1 MATDSLRER
10 LGGETDFDRIGAR
23 TRLIATLGVG
33 LFVLTLGFL
42 FSSLVVSVP
51 NATLVFIE
59 TAITWGIYGLLVLGL
74 NVQFGNTGLV
84 NFGYLVFFMLGG
96 YTFALVTSDAAA
108 FGGLGLAWPIGVVAV
123 LVAVLV
129 LGLAFGVVAL
139 RLRDDFLA
147 IVTLAALLVGIELI
161 ESFDGITG
169 GTNGIYGIPELLG
182 GLAGTY
188 QNRLVTTLLLVV
200 SFVLVGYAVSQRLT
214 EGHYGRVLRSIRS
227 DELVSQTLGKRTF
240 RYKVQAFLFGAVMA
254 GIAGILLSI
263 HRGSITPD
271 FFGLHITI
279 IVWVGMLLGG
289 SGNNRS
295 VLAGL
300 AIILALNLSL
310 RFVSSGMTDVIPNVR
325 FGAISQMIIGLV
337 LVLVMRYRPE
347 GIWGNPAE
355 LEVNG

>member
-1 MATDSLRER
+1 MATDSIRQR
-10 LGGETDFDRIGAR
+10 LGGDTEFDRVSER
-23 TRLIATLGVG
+23 TRWIAVLGVG
-33 LFVLTLGFL
+33 LFVLTVAFL
-42 FSSLVVSVP
+42 FSSLAVGVP
-51 NATLVFIE
+51 NQSLVFLE
-59 TAITWGIYGLLVLGL
+59 TGITWGIYGLLVLGL

-108 FGGLGLAWPIGVVAV
+108 FGGLGLAWPVGVVAV
-123 LVAVLV
+123 LAAVVL

-147 IVTLAALLVGIELI
+147 IVTLAALLVGVELI
-161 ESFDGITG
+161 ESFDDITG
-169 GTNGIYGIPELLG
+169 GTNGIYGVPQLVDN
-182 GLAGTY
+182 LAGTY
-188 QNRLVTTLLLVV
+188 QNKLVTTFLLVV

-214 EGHYGRVLRSIRS
+214 EGPYGRVLRSIRS

-254 GIAGILLSI
+254 GIAGILLST
-263 HRGSITPD
+263 HSGSITPD

-300 AIILALNLSL
+300 AIILALNLGL
-310 RFVSSGMTDVIPNVR
+310 RFVSSSVTDVIPNVR
-325 FGAISQMIIGLV
+325 FGAVSQMVVGLV

-347 GIWGNPAE
+347 GIWGDPE
-355 LEVNG
+355 RLEVHE

>member
-1 MATDSLRER
+1 MATDTIRQR
-10 LGGETDFDRIGAR
+10 LTGDSEFDRVGER
-23 TRLIATLGVG
+23 TRWLASLGLAV
-33 LFVLTLGFL
+33 FVLTVAFL
-42 FSSLVVSVP
+42 LSDLVVSVP
-51 NATLVFIE
+51 DESLLFLE
-59 TAITWGIYGLLVLGL
+59 TGIKWGIYGLLVLGL

-108 FGGLGLAWPIGVVAV
+108 FGGLGLAWPVGVVAV
-123 LVAVLV
+123 LVAVIV
-129 LGLAFGVVAL
+129 LGLAFGVMAL

-161 ESFDGITG
+161 ESFDGVTG
-169 GTNGIYGIPELLG
+169 GTNGIYGIPQLID

-188 QNRLVTTLLLVV
+188 HNKMVTTFLLVV

-214 EGHYGRVLRSIRS
+214 EGPYGRVLRSIRS
-227 DELVSQTLGKRTF
+227 DELVSQTLGKQTF
-240 RYKVQAFLFGAVMA
+240 RYKVQAFLFGAVIA
-254 GIAGILLSI
+254 GIAGILLAT
-263 HRGSITPD
+263 HQGSITPD

-300 AIILALNLSL
+300 AIILGLNLSL
-310 RFVSSGMTDVIPNVR
+310 QFAAGGVTDALPNVR
-325 FGAISQMIIGLV
+325 FGAISQMVVGLV

-347 GIWGNPAE
+347 GIWGDPEE
-355 LEVNG
+355 LEVHE

>member
-1 MATDSLRER
+1 MATDSVRQR
-10 LGGETDFDRIGAR
+10 LGGITDFDQVGER
-23 TRLIATLGVG
+23 TRWIALLGVG
-33 LFVLTLGFL
+33 LFVATLAFL
-42 FSSLVVSVP
+42 FSGLAVGVP
-51 NATLVFIE
+51 NATLIFIE
-59 TAITWGIYGLLVLGL
+59 TGITWGIYGLLVLGL

-108 FGGLGLAWPIGVVAV
+108 MGGLGLAWPVGVVAA
-123 LVAVLV
+123 LIAVLL

-161 ESFDGITG
+161 ESFDDITG
-169 GTNGIYGIPELLG
+169 GTNGIYGIPELLD

-188 QNRLVTTLLLVV
+188 QNRLVTTFLLVV
-200 SFVLVGYAVSQRLT
+200 SLVLVSYAVSQRLT
-214 EGHYGRVLRSIRS
+214 EGPYGRVLRAIRS
-227 DELVSQTLGKRTF
+227 DELVAQTLGKRTF

-254 GIAGILLSI
+254 GIAGVLLST
-263 HRGSITPD
+263 HQGAITPD

-300 AIILALNLSL
+300 AIILALNLGL
-310 RFVSSGMTDVIPNVR
+310 RFVSSGVTDIVPNVR

-347 GIWGNPAE
+347 GIWGNPEE
-355 LEVNG
+355 LEVHE